1 MSDNYGPAK
10 LKAGLPKT
18 LEDNGLLEDVSRQIL
33 VHPREQHIVVLTVSV
48 GQIATLLSH
57 DGGDVDVPVLT
68 IDGAEW
74 LGTIL
79 DAPVSVLDA
88 VRARHARRVNG
99 TAPGLFDDPHIAR
112 EIDDL
117 TRGLIEAGTDDD
129 GEDDI
134 DPETGEVRP

>member
-33 VHPREQHIVVLTVSV
+33 THPREQHVVALTVSV
-48 GQIATLLSH
+48 GQIATLLSREV
-57 DGGDVDVPVLT
+57 GDVDVPVLT
-68 IDGAEW
+68 IDGVEW
-74 LGTIL
+74 LGTLL

-99 TAPGLFDDPHIAR
+99 TAPGLFDDPHISR
-112 EIDDL
+112 EIDEI
-117 TRGLIEAGTDDD
+117 TRGLTEAGDDD
-129 GEDDI
+129 DDI